1 MYRLLG
7 KAEHSVDI
15 RVDTRKKKKE
25 KKIIRRRKRGRI
37 RNIRVDIE
45 IQYSRRIS

>member
-15 RVDTRKKKKE
+15 RVDIRKKKE